1 MRGYANERDLAPLIS
16 EGGFSRRPP
25 VPSAVTRAPNPPPFA
40 PPYASSALPRH
51 ASARTGFDLREVER
65 TRGFS
70 AAARRTL
77 DGIGGLGWAVI
88 GFLIG
93 ATFWHFVGFWS
104 FVSEVV
110 LAEHSPHRVQ
120 ETSRPLASMLVE
132 DAALALG
139 ASCTAL
145 ALDRRTGHTSA
156 AGCASGANLTFPV
169 AGGPR
174 ADRFV
179 VDSGAVSEPRARR
192 RVITPGKR

>member
-25 VPSAVTRAPNPPPFA
+25 VRRVPSAPPFA
-40 PPYASSALPRH
+40 PPYGSAALPRN
-51 ASARTGFDLREVER
+51 ASARAGFDLRDVER

-104 FVSEVV
+104 FVSDVV
-110 LAEHSPHRVQ
+110 LAEHSPHRAQ
-120 ETSRPLASMLVE
+120 ETSRPLASVSVE

-145 ALDRRTGHTSA
+145 ALNRRTGHTSA
-156 AGCASGANLTFPV
+156 AGCASGEGSTFPV

-179 VDSGAVSEPRARR
+179 ADSGAVPEPRARR
-192 RVITPGKR
+192 RVVTPGKR